1 MKGSLYL
8 ILDKNLD
15 SQTQKSI
22 KKKEKDVVFFFLVEK
37 FIAIHCN
44 SLQFIA
50 IRKYSYKKPFIF

>member
-1 MKGSLYL
+1 MLWKDLYL

-22 KKKEKDVVFFFLVEK
+22 KKKQKDDFFIFFFVRE
-37 FIAIHCN
+37 IHCN
-44 SLQFIA
+44 TLQFIA